1 MKEVYDFGLLQILHL
16 NRLIINSVKTLRSLF
31 GLDYLACWNVGE
43 RSWWSSSSVVGSVEG
58 RQHCFKN
65 HGSSHMADTLKG
77 MGLGFLFRIE
87 TQREHTEG
95 EGIVGMLTSKYFCLS
110 RGSQVEK

>member
-1 MKEVYDFGLLQILHL
+1 
-16 NRLIINSVKTLRSLF
+16 
-31 GLDYLACWNVGE
+31 
-43 RSWWSSSSVVGSVEG
+43 
-58 RQHCFKN
+58 
-65 HGSSHMADTLKG
+65 MADTLKG
-77 MGLGFLFRIE
+77 MGVGFLFRIE